1 MSIRLKCLHAMFDV
15 QPDFKPYVDFY
26 KFGNL
31 LDFNVTEGSKIEHL
45 NILLKDDV
53 IYDISFDQST
63 SNTGVFIKA
72 HNNSE
77 IYMIEVCKA
86 SNTTPEEY
94 MFELES
100 FLHGICNS
108 YLFLHLIY
116 EKPIKSKNFRSSQVL
131 FQLEGMLRMLP
142 LRYEEFKSVEY
153 GSISKMEWAPTVFD
167 KERYGS
173 NYSDKEAVK
182 QSIISIFPWTQWFGF
197 SLGKDN
203 DGYEAIGVMM
213 GWFYNSFDPLGRP
226 YVRGD
231 SFHGNVGC
239 TILPGVPYDTL
250 YEQLKKEDVNTKW
263 FVYNPKSSIFKNIV
277 KAAEKDC
284 VVLVHVDDP
293 YIKLALSVESNLKLF
308 EHDFFTLVIV
318 TPNFM
323 SAAAKRILG
332 TQFHFYL

>member
-1 MSIRLKCLHAMFDV
+1 MSIYLKCLHTMFEPL
-15 QPDFKPYVDFY
+15 PDFKPYVDFY
-26 KFGNL
+26 RFGNL
-31 LDFNVTEGSKIEHL
+31 IDFHVTEGEHL
-45 NILLKDDV
+45 EIPLRDDI

-63 SNTGVFIKA
+63 SNTGIFIKA
-72 HNNSE
+72 HNNLE
-77 IYMIEVCKA
+77 VYMIEVCKK
-86 SNTTPEEY
+86 SKTTPEEY
-94 MFELES
+94 MFELETV
-100 FLHGICNS
+100 LHEICKGH
-108 YLFLHLIY
+108 LFLHLIY
-116 EKPIKSKNFRSSQVL
+116 EKPIKSGNFRSSQVL
-131 FQLEGMLRMLP
+131 FQLEGMLRMLTM
-142 LRYEEFKSVEY
+142 RYEEFKSIKY
-153 GSISKMEWAPTVFD
+153 DSISKMSWAPCVFD

-173 NYSDKEAVK
+173 NYSDKEAAK
-182 QSIISIFPWTQWFGF
+182 QSIIMQFPWTQWFGF

-203 DGYEAIGVMM
+203 DGYEAVGVMM
-213 GWFYNSFDPLGRP
+213 GWFCTAFDPFGRP

-239 TILPGVPYDTL
+239 TILPSIPYNTL

-293 YIKLALSVESNLKLF
+293 FIKLALSIESNLKLF
-308 EHDFFTLVIV
+308 ECDFFTLVIV